1 MTGVSSLVCF
11 VLPSPPSADAGWTV
25 LGAGG
30 CVQFAGVG
38 GGGGAVGEMMTIYC
52 VTLQHQ
58 AALREWEAGIKECY
72 YSLLL

>member
-11 VLPSPPSADAGWTV
+11 VLPSPSADAGWTV

-30 CVQFAGVG
+30 CVQFAGV
-38 GGGGAVGEMMTIYC
+38 GGGAVGEMMTIYC